1 MISGFAVDVPVTDLD
16 ADDETFR
23 IDDYDDDNVSLDLRN
38 LRPAPESF
46 FGKVKTNFLKVFR
59 QSPKGFEYLDTIE
72 MFDRN
77 RSDSSFAELGEF
89 GPVKSRN
96 YKKLYF
102 HLLLGGFLAI
112 LLAISLVVTH
122 SRSGGSVKTLAKPIL
137 SNGTHEFY
145 PTTILI
151 SLDGFHPHYISP
163 ALTPFLHNLMIGKG
177 YAPPY
182 MIPSNPTVTF
192 ANHYT
197 LVTGLKPIYHGIVS
211 NRFYDAASHET
222 FANTNDSI
230 ALKPQ
235 WWGGEPLWSTA
246 ARQGVSSAVHMW
258 PGSEVDYGTN
268 MNPMEVDRFNKS
280 EVLSRK
286 IDRLF
291 EWLDRPLV
299 LRPELLLSY
308 VPTIDTLG
316 HEYGVSGPELA
327 QGLTYVDHF
336 LEAVYV
342 GLEKRNLTHLVNMIV
357 VSDHGMAPTSDE
369 RLIYLD
375 DLVELDKIEH
385 IDGWPLYGLRPFAE
399 FDVDEVFS
407 EIMEKYRADPQNG
420 HYSVHKKED
429 IENQLV
435 GGRSQYDSRI
445 APIWIIPKVGYAIT
459 THEFMEKNHHYTPK
473 GVHGYN
479 NTEVLM
485 RSLFIATGPYF
496 EHKMGSSYKMLPFE
510 NTEVYNIVCESL
522 NLTPAPNNGSLPS
535 VLSPSHALPE
545 TWRDSRKYPDTDF
558 DVEWVYKTATVDLLW
573 GDSRAEPDLK
583 GEEGDDEKGEEGDE
597 KDEKEDEKEEEE
609 KEKEKE
615 EEEEKEKEKEK
626 EEKEKEKDKG
636 DKEKGKGQAHDD
648 PDNSSDDDSDAD
660 DEDSEPDRAPPRK
673 LHFSFHDMWES
684 VEEAA
689 EDIIEEVEDF
699 FDESS

>member
-1 MISGFAVDVPVTDLD
+1 MSSGFAVDVPVTDLD
-16 ADDETFR
+16 VDDETFR
-23 IDDYDDDNVSLDLRN
+23 IDDYDDDNVSLDMRN

-46 FGKVKTNFLKVFR
+46 FGKVKTNFFKVFR
-59 QSPKGFEYLDTIE
+59 RSHKGFEYLDTIE

-89 GPVKSRN
+89 GPVKTRN
-96 YKKLYF
+96 HKKLYF
-102 HLLLGGFLAI
+102 HLLLGGFVAV
-112 LLAISLVVTH
+112 LLAISLVVTRA
-122 SRSGGSVKTLAKPIL
+122 RSGGSARNLAKPIL

-145 PTTILI
+145 PTTILL
-151 SLDGFHPHYISP
+151 SLDGFHPHYVSP

-177 YAPPY
+177 YGPPY

-211 NRFYDAASHET
+211 NRFYDAASHEI
-222 FANTNDSI
+222 FINTNDSI
-230 ALKPQ
+230 ALQPQ

-280 EVLSRK
+280 EVLSSK

-291 EWLDRPLV
+291 EWLDRPLAS
-299 LRPELLLSY
+299 RPELLLSY

-327 QGLTYVDHF
+327 QGLTYVDGF

-342 GLEKRNLTHLVNMIV
+342 GLEKRNLTHLVNMVV

-385 IDGWPLYGLRPFAE
+385 IDGWPLYGLWPLAGFSA
-399 FDVDEVFS
+399 DEVFG
-407 EIMEKYRADPQNG
+407 EIMEKYRADPQNS
-420 HYSVHKKED
+420 HYTVHKKED

-435 GGRSQYDSRI
+435 GGRSRYDSRI
-445 APIWIIPKVGYAIT
+445 APIWIIPKIGYAIT

-510 NTEVYNIVCESL
+510 NTEVYNIVCDSL
-522 NLTPAPNNGSLPS
+522 NLTPAPNNGSAPS
-535 VLSPSHALPE
+535 VLSPSHALPK

-558 DVEWVYKTATVDLLW
+558 NVEWVYKTATVDLLW

-583 GEEGDDEKGEEGDE
+583 GEEGGDE
-597 KDEKEDEKEEEE
+597 KEKA
-609 KEKEKE
+609 
-615 EEEEKEKEKEK
+615 
-626 EEKEKEKDKG
+626 KG
-636 DKEKGKGQAHDD
+636 DKETGKGPAQDD
-648 PDNSSDDDSDAD
+648 PDNSSDDDTDTD
-660 DEDSEPDRAPPRK
+660 DEDSEPDRAPSRK
-673 LHFSFHDMWES
+673 PHFSFHDMWES